1 MTTAPTP
8 RPMSEDPV
16 LVDPNHYRVEFEN
29 DRVRVLRINYGP
41 RERSVMHG
49 HPAGVAVFLTDQRS
63 KFTYP
68 DGSSEEVVGE
78 AGRVRWLDAFRHL
91 PENASDQSFELIL
104 VELKG

>member
-1 MTTAPTP
+1 MATAP
-8 RPMSEDPV
+8 RPILEDPV
-16 LVDPNHYRVEFEN
+16 QVDPKHYKVELEN
-29 DRVRVLRINYGP
+29 ERVRVLRISYGP
-41 RERSVMHG
+41 REKSVMHG

-78 AGRVRWLDAFRHL
+78 AGRVRWLDAFQHL
-91 PENASDQSFELIL
+91 PENASDQAFELIL